1 MADYNIPGDLK
12 YVKTDE
18 WLRLEG
24 GEAVI
29 GVSDYA
35 QHALSDV
42 VYVELPSVGATYKA
56 GDTFGSVES
65 VKAASDM
72 HMPIGGS
79 VIEVNSSLETSPEL
93 INQEPYGR
101 GWFIRIKPT
110 DTSEAEKLMD
120 AAAYTKYCDGRD

>member
-1 MADYNIPGDLK
+1 MATYNTPADVK
-12 YVKTDE
+12 YLKTDE
-18 WLRLEG
+18 WLRLES

-42 VYVELPSVGATYKA
+42 VYVELPAVGATFKA
-56 GDTFGSVES
+56 EAVFGSVES

-72 HMPIGGS
+72 HMPIGGT
-79 VIEVNSSLETSPEL
+79 IIAVNSELESTPEL
-93 INQEPYGR
+93 VNQDPFGK

-110 DTSEAEKLMD
+110 DASEADKLMD
-120 AAAYTKYCDGRD
+120 SAAYEKYCEGRD